1 MVKGVV
7 FDMDGTLMDN
17 MDFHH
22 KAWIDF
28 LAAYDIHI
36 TDEEF
41 QEKNI
46 GIITEIVPKFFDR
59 KLSPEEI
66 IALGKEKE
74 AVYRNLYKDHIQ
86 ALSGL
91 ENFLQALQ
99 EAGITIALATA
110 ADKGNI
116 DFTLDALGIRK
127 YFSAITGS
135 EEVTHG
141 KPHPDVYLKSASKLQ
156 LPAETCVA
164 FEDTPSGIKSAQAAG
179 MGVIG
184 LATTHTTEELLGYSL
199 LTIIENYESQE
210 LISMLKNVK

>member
-1 MVKGVV
+1 MVEGVV
-7 FDMDGTLMDN
+7 FDMDGTLVDN

-22 KAWIDF
+22 QAWLDF
-28 LAAYDIHI
+28 LAGYDIHI
-36 TDEEF
+36 TEEEF

-46 GIITEIVPKFFDR
+46 GIITEIVPKFFNR
-59 KLSPEEI
+59 KLSLEEI

-74 AVYRNLYKDHIQ
+74 AVYRNLYKDHIL

-91 ENFLQALQ
+91 ENFLQDLQ
-99 EAGITIALATA
+99 KAEISIALATA

-135 EEVTHG
+135 EEVSYG
-141 KPHPDVYLKSASKLQ
+141 KPHPDVYLKSAAKLQ
-156 LPAETCVA
+156 LSPGKCVA
-164 FEDTPSGIKSAQAAG
+164 FEDTPSGIRSAQAAG

-184 LATTHTTEELLGYSL
+184 LATTHTREELQGFSL

-210 LISMLKNVK
+210 LISLLKTAL

>member
-135 EEVTHG
+135 EEVAYG
-141 KPHPDVYLKSASKLQ
+141 KPHPDVYLKSATKLR
-156 LPAETCVA
+156 LPPVQCVA
-164 FEDTPSGIKSAQAAG
+164 FEDTPSGIRSAQAAG

-184 LATTHTTEELLGYSL
+184 LATTHTKEELLGYSL